1 MPFQNGIKTFKWSN
15 AANFE
20 IDIFVSHTILKWA
33 WGRHACVV
41 FGPLIGLRC
50 RWTIFARQ
58 KTEVAIP
65 DYKIRHLW
73 LIVIWSTKIT
83 EKVSLFPIMVY
94 KVGIQGLNEKKTFSW
109 FQRHIYYNFI
119 TNFELLKSLRDKS
132 KFYCNKLARSFIL
145 IYIFYK
151 SDFICSRQFK
161 SSYIFREVCRIC
173 RIQFVPRIIYT
184 YLRHRFYFK
193 AL

>member
-1 MPFQNGIKTFKWSN
+1 M
-15 AANFE
+15 
-20 IDIFVSHTILKWA
+20 KWA
-33 WGRHACVV
+33 WGRHTCVV
-41 FGPLIGLRC
+41 FGPLIVLRC

-73 LIVIWSTKIT
+73 LMVIWSTKIT

-161 SSYIFREVCRIC
+161 SSYIH
-173 RIQFVPRIIYT
+173 RIIYT
-184 YLRHRFYFK
+184 YLRYWLYFK
-193 AL
+193 ALQCNTFVSWSNRLKRHEQENK